1 MLVGRTRRLSDTVV
15 DDEILNGSANK
26 YAKQLFQAITR
37 GNSDKGERTASG
49 FNIKQLHGAAD
60 HGLLAMGHGGR
71 DTGR

>member
-1 MLVGRTRRLSDTVV
+1 MPNSSSKQEQEEIRTKV
-15 DDEILNGSANK
+15 K
-26 YAKQLFQAITR
+26 
-37 GNSDKGERTASG
+37 RTASG